1 MSLTPDKDNLENGIS
16 SAKPEEMPTS
26 EPTSEVAE
34 AAETEQ
40 STIFAKH
47 VYDTKKPAKNGS
59 KKRIAICAVAAVLCA
74 ATVGG
79 IFLVDRFIPDGSSSS
94 TVSIAEETS
103 ISVLKYADIVKDS
116 AVTVDGESVTVDT
129 NIEKV
134 RFVNGNGEF
143 TAIPYFEK
151 SEKSSD
157 TSSASST
164 SSETKTYTHT
174 TKWYIEGID
183 RSMTDSS
190 SIASTVKECLGINA
204 FREMENT
211 FASVEEYHKYYG
223 MTDKL
228 TAGCVIDFNDGTE
241 QLLITVGNLLATG
254 DAYYFKTSLSD
265 TVYVVRSDYAER
277 YFCSSKEMA
286 DPTVIEKIVKTDA
299 NASYFN
305 SDGELAR
312 FDSIKLSGAAFDGKT
327 YEFKMA
333 TGASAD
339 YMPYLMTSPYN
350 RPADDEFI
358 SKILAFAGSGLD
370 ASTLYSYS
378 ISDKGIKEAGFE
390 NPKGII
396 ELRIGDYYFKLTVG
410 GYLGDGTESV
420 TAMVDGKKQV
430 FGISTDDF
438 AFIINAS
445 NDITKM
451 FNADFIMEDIY
462 TVKSVDI
469 ADSTGSYSFDLKHV
483 PRETDSSVYDTTV
496 TKNGT
501 VMNTQSFKLIYQ
513 RILMLSMTEF
523 VTEAEHNEPVLKVT
537 FNFIEGGKKTVELT
551 PVADDMYHYVAW
563 VDGTPLGEVI
573 KSGVDDIVS
582 CLETYLNG
590 GEVPDTW

>member
-59 KKRIAICAVAAVLCA
+59 KKRIVICAVAAVLCA

>member
-16 SAKPEEMPTS
+16 SAKPEEMPASEQTPDTS
-26 EPTSEVAE
+26 
-34 AAETEQ
+34 ETEQ

-47 VYDTKKPAKNGS
+47 VYDTKKPAENGS

-94 TVSIAEETS
+94 NVSIVEETS
-103 ISVLKYADIVKDS
+103 VSVLKYADIVKAS
-116 AVTVDGESVTVDT
+116 AVTVDGESALVDT

-151 SEKSSD
+151 IEESDSD

-164 SSETKTYTHT
+164 SSETTAYTHT

-183 RSMTDSS
+183 PSMTDSS

-211 FASVEEYHKYYG
+211 FASVEEYHQYYG

-265 TVYVVRSDYAER
+265 TVYVVKSDYAER

-286 DPTVIEKIVKTDA
+286 DATVIEKIVKTDD

-339 YMPYLMTSPYN
+339 YMPYLMTVPYN

-358 SKILAFAGSGLD
+358 SKILDFAGSGLD

-378 ISDKGIKEAGFE
+378 ISDKDIKEAGFE
-390 NPKGII
+390 DPKGII
-396 ELRIGDYYFKLTVG
+396 EVRIGDYYFKLTIG

-445 NDITKM
+445 NDITEM
-451 FNADFIMEDIY
+451 FNSNFIMEDIY

-483 PRETDSSVYDTTV
+483 PRESDSSVYDTTV

-523 VTEAEHNEPVLKVT
+523 VTEAEHTEPVLKVT
-537 FNFIEGGKKTVELT
+537 FHFIEGGSKTVELT
-551 PVADDMYHYVAW
+551 PVADDMYHYIAW